1 MASCYLCKG
10 QQRIQEHP
18 AKTTHI
24 YTDSLWINFHLT
36 SPHSTF
42 ILIPPSIL
50 PSAFF
55 LTFFLSSSLSF
66 SLFLSLSLVKC
77 LSCLPSS
84 SWSVWRKTKTQFL
97 IWYQFVSSFVIALC
111 VRVWVCVAFSFYSHD
126 TIWATHTHKYK
137 HTFPPPESQLTEI
150 VVPAFWPTSFTS
162 CCPCLHQCLCLSLS
176 LSPLC
181 FTSEIISLIMFLDS
195 WLFYHD
201 SIHQVLKLFS
211 CTGTF

>member
-1 MASCYLCKG
+1 MLSSPLSSREVDERQENLFSAAALSLALHLLFSSFCAREPEHKPILKPYEMASCYLCKG

-66 SLFLSLSLVKC
+66 SLFLS
-77 LSCLPSS
+77 SS
-84 SWSVWRKTKTQFL
+84 VCPACQAPLGLFGEKQKH
-97 IWYQFVSSFVIALC
+97 SF
-111 VRVWVCVAFSFYSHD
+111 
-126 TIWATHTHKYK
+126 
-137 HTFPPPESQLTEI
+137 
-150 VVPAFWPTSFTS
+150 
-162 CCPCLHQCLCLSLS
+162 
-176 LSPLC
+176 
-181 FTSEIISLIMFLDS
+181 
-195 WLFYHD
+195 
-201 SIHQVLKLFS
+201 
-211 CTGTF
+211 